1 MVGNA
6 TTRPSGGCPF
16 KGICPLHHVTLV
28 RQIAEFEEELERLL
42 AVQTEREQLDAEE
55 YSLLLEQ
62 AGFPTHEV
70 PSLSC
75 LHFVPFP

>member
-1 MVGNA
+1 M
-6 TTRPSGGCPF
+6 SGLV
-16 KGICPLHHVTLV
+16 PLPLNLFPVSLGW
-28 RQIAEFEEELERLL
+28 QIAEFEEELERLL

-75 LHFVPFP
+75 LHFFFLSLTLLI